1 MGSVNADTAAK
12 AGDFLF
18 RYMRA
23 RHRFLESTEHPPPAG
38 HLAALI
44 ARGKQGFDEIY
55 IEPEANPPVA
65 LDGKAYDL
73 FEAIIRKH
81 YSAMPGWDWL
91 LLAAWRNYVFSDG
104 PLPRKPG
111 PRRAANVAS
120 VQLPAT
126 PAMVD
131 SAPDSLDIKN
141 ARCAWMNTR
150 GRNSNTTPRN
160 GNNQRSYAKLSAALP
175 SGPPT
180 AV

>member
-160 GNNQRSYAKLSAALP
+160 GNNQRSDAKLSGALP

>member
-23 RHRFLESTEHPPPAG
+23 RHRFLESAEHPSPASQ
-38 HLAALI
+38 LASLI

-55 IEPEANPPVA
+55 IEPEANPPVV

-81 YSAMPGWDWL
+81 YSAMPGCDRL

-111 PRRAANVAS
+111 ARRAAKVAS
-120 VQLPAT
+120 VEPPTA

-131 SAPDSLDIKN
+131 SPPDSLDIEN

-150 GRNSNTTPRN
+150 GRNTKKTPR
-160 GNNQRSYAKLSAALP
+160 
-175 SGPPT
+175 
-180 AV
+180 

>member
-1 MGSVNADTAAK
+1 MGSVNANTAAK

-23 RHRFLESTEHPPPAG
+23 RHRFVETAEHPSPASQ
-38 HLAALI
+38 LASLI

-81 YSAMPGWDWL
+81 YSAMPGWDRL

-111 PRRAANVAS
+111 PRWAAKVAS
-120 VQLPAT
+120 VEPPTA

-141 ARCAWMNTR
+141 ARCAWMKTR
-150 GRNSNTTPRN
+150 GRNSNTTPPN
-160 GNNQRSYAKLSAALP
+160 S
-175 SGPPT
+175 
-180 AV
+180 